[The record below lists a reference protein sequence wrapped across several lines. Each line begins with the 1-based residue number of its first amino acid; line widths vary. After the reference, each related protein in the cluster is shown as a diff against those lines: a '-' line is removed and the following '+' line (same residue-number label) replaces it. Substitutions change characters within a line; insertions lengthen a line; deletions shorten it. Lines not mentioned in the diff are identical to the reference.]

1 MIVTSARN
9 RAPSH
14 LPVRPVRTRG
24 EPAMNPNGLARRLL
38 GVLVM
43 GALGW
48 GAALPALGENYQV
61 ELEAPEDLRR
71 LLEQNLDLYR
81 WRDDPSLGE
90 DPLRYLA
97 RTVPDEVRALLETQ
111 GHYTADLRVDLD
123 SSRVPPLFRLAVTP
137 GEPVRVADYGLV
149 LQGAVMEDP
158 EERHRVMTALDAAWP
173 LKPGA
178 RFRHATWEAAKR
190 AALAA
195 VLANRYPSARI
206 VASRATVDPAAGMV
220 WLELTLDSGPA
231 YEFGELELEG
241 LTRYP
246 RHVVERLNPTRPG
259 DPYAQARLLDFQARL
274 RDSPYFVT
282 AVVSADPDSA
292 RDGRIPV
299 RVALQERRSK
309 RLGLGVGMTTDAGPR
324 GSLEYRDIDLLERAW
339 RLSASL
345 VGDARRQTLAGRL
358 ELPQSARGHRDSFN
372 GRLESTDIANLIT
385 RTYTLG
391 AQRARQR
398 GRHETVLALDFTRE
412 RQEAGDT
419 ATTNLQALTGSHTW
433 LLREVD
439 DLLFPSNGYL
449 LSLQLGGASRAL
461 LSERDFLRGHGRIAW
476 FRPVGS
482 RGSLILRGE
491 LGAIWAESREGI
503 PNDLLFR
510 AGGDQSVRGYGY
522 QTLGVSKG
530 GAVVGGRYLTVASAE
545 YVHSFQPKWG
555 VALFVDAGD
564 AADAPG
570 DLDLKRG
577 YGLGLRWKS
586 PVGPLSLD
594 AAHGEEAGG
603 VRLHF
608 AVSLS
613 F

>member
-1 MIVTSARN
+1 MPPTRK
-9 RAPSH
+9 RHPSRS
-14 LPVRPVRTRG
+14 LWETGRSWGGPVCFLRD
-24 EPAMNPNGLARRLL
+24 LASRLL
-38 GVLVM
+38 RCLFIAGLCWGLISPVL
-43 GALGW
+43 GAT
-48 GAALPALGENYQV
+48 YQV

-71 LLEQNLDLYR
+71 LLKENLDLYR

-90 DPLRYLA
+90 DQLRHLERA
-97 RTVPDEVRALLETQ
+97 VPGEVRALLETE
-111 GHYTADLRVDLD
+111 GYYAADLHVALYG
-123 SSRVPPLFRLAVTP
+123 SRVPPLFRLVVTP
-137 GEPVRVADYGLV
+137 GEPVRVAEYNLV
-149 LQGAVMEDP
+149 LQGAVVEDP
-158 EERHRVMTALDAAWP
+158 EERHRVMMALDADWP

-178 RFRHATWEAAKR
+178 RFRHAAWEAAKR
-190 AALAA
+190 AAL
-195 VLANRYPSARI
+195 VSLLTDRYPSARI
-206 VASRATVDPAAGMV
+206 AASRATVDPATGRV
-220 WLELTLDSGPA
+220 WLELTLYSGPA
-231 YEFGELELEG
+231 YRFGELEVEG

-246 RHVVERLNPTRPG
+246 RHVVERLNPPG
-259 DPYAQARLLDFQARL
+259 PGEPYAQARLLDFQARL
-274 RDSPYFVT
+274 RNSPYFVS
-282 AVVSADPDSA
+282 AAVSADPDSA

-309 RLGLGVGMTTDAGPR
+309 RLGLGVGMSTDAGPR
-324 GSLEYRDIDLLERAW
+324 GSLEYRDLDLYDRAW

-345 VGDARRQTLAGRL
+345 VGDAGRQTLTGRL
-358 ELPQSARGHRDSFN
+358 ELPQSARGHRDGIN
-372 GRLESTDIANLIT
+372 GRLERTDIANLIT

-412 RQEAGDT
+412 RQEVEDA

-439 DLLFPSNGYL
+439 DLLFPNSGYL
-449 LSLQLGGASRAL
+449 LSLQLGGGTRAL
-461 LSERDFLRGHGRIAW
+461 LSDRDFLRGHGRIAW

-491 LGAIWAESREGI
+491 LGAIWAERREGI

-510 AGGDQSVRGYGY
+510 TGGDQSVRGYGY

-545 YVHSFQPKWG
+545 YVHWFQPKWG
-555 VALFVDAGD
+555 LALFLDAGD

-570 DLDLKRG
+570 ELDLKRG

-586 PVGPLSLD
+586 PVGPLNLD

-608 AVSLS
+608 SVSLS

>member
-1 MIVTSARN
+1 MVIGGLCWALTS
-9 RAPSH
+9 
-14 LPVRPVRTRG
+14 PV
-24 EPAMNPNGLARRLL
+24 L
-38 GVLVM
+38 
-43 GALGW
+43 
-48 GAALPALGENYQV
+48 GAAYQV
-61 ELEAPEDLRR
+61 ELEVPEDLRR
-71 LLEQNLDLYR
+71 LLEENLDLYR
-81 WRDDPSLGE
+81 RRDDASLGE
-90 DPLRYLA
+90 DQLQHLA
-97 RTVPDEVRALLETQ
+97 RTLPGEVRALLETE
-111 GHYTADLRVDLD
+111 GHYAADLGVELD
-123 SSRVPPLFRLAVTP
+123 DSQVPPRFRLTVKP
-137 GEPVRVADYGLV
+137 GEPTRVAEYSLV
-149 LQGAVMEDP
+149 LQGAVLEDP
-158 EERHRVMTALDAAWP
+158 AERQRVMTALDAAWP
-173 LKPGA
+173 QKSGA
-178 RFRHATWEAAKR
+178 RFRHAAWEAAKR
-190 AALAA
+190 GALITL
-195 VLANRYPSARI
+195 LADRYPGAR
-206 VASRATVDPAAGMV
+206 VAASRATVDPAAGKV

-231 YEFGELELEG
+231 YQFGELEVVG

-259 DPYAQARLLDFQARL
+259 EPYAQARLLDFQARL
-274 RDSPYFVT
+274 RNSPYFAT

-299 RVALQERRSK
+299 RVTLQERRSK
-309 RLGLGVGMTTDAGPR
+309 RLGLGLGMSTDAGPR
-324 GSLEYRDIDLLERAW
+324 ASLEYRDIDLFDRAW
-339 RLSASL
+339 RFSASL
-345 VGDARRQTLAGRL
+345 VGDARRQSLAGRL
-358 ELPQSARGHRDSFN
+358 ELPQSARGYRDSLN
-372 GRLESTDIANLIT
+372 GRLERTDIANLIT

-412 RQEAGDT
+412 RQEAGGT
-419 ATTNLQALTGSHTW
+419 ATTKLQALTGSHTW

-439 DLLFPSNGYL
+439 DLLFPGSGYL
-449 LSLQLGGASRAL
+449 LSLQLGGGARAL
-461 LSERDFLRGHGRIAW
+461 LSDRDFLRGHGRVAW

-482 RGSLILRGE
+482 QGSLILRAE

-510 AGGDQSVRGYGY
+510 TGGDQSVRGYGY

-545 YVHSFQPKWG
+545 YVHWFQPRWG
-555 VALFVDAGD
+555 LALFMDAGD

-586 PVGPLSLD
+586 PVGPLNLD
-594 AAHGEEAGG
+594 AAHGEAAGG

-608 AVSLS
+608 SVSLG